1 MVRNSLASMTRL
13 IVIIVGVLD
22 DADDELAVLLDFDIL
37 VLSMLWTF
45 ILWASFCGITG
56 DIITT
61 LR

>member
-1 MVRNSLASMTRL
+1 MTRL

-45 ILWASFCGITG
+45 ILWASFRGITG